1 MHEWTC
7 QLDYNPRLNQGW
19 GLTDGEGSE
28 RIWAKFEP
36 LVRRLRY
43 STKQHRLNA
52 INFAALHKNDMG
64 RMNAG
69 VFPFSL
75 PCLVL
80 WPILTIEP
88 VHVSLRHLRKTE
100 EKFKQAQDK
109 LARLQSAH
117 GMTEEYF
124 DQQWRRKKQL
134 QSEALSQTS
143 ADYLEKLAELVD
155 LEERLV
161 AAQ

>member
-1 MHEWTC
+1 M
-7 QLDYNPRLNQGW
+7 
-19 GLTDGEGSE
+19 
-28 RIWAKFEP
+28 
-36 LVRRLRY
+36 
-43 STKQHRLNA
+43 
-52 INFAALHKNDMG
+52 
-64 RMNAG
+64 
-69 VFPFSL
+69 
-75 PCLVL
+75 
-80 WPILTIEP
+80 
-88 VHVSLRHLRKTE
+88 
-100 EKFKQAQDK
+100 
-109 LARLQSAH
+109 ARLQSAH

>member
-1 MHEWTC
+1 M
-7 QLDYNPRLNQGW
+7 
-19 GLTDGEGSE
+19 
-28 RIWAKFEP
+28 
-36 LVRRLRY
+36 
-43 STKQHRLNA
+43 
-52 INFAALHKNDMG
+52 
-64 RMNAG
+64 
-69 VFPFSL
+69 
-75 PCLVL
+75 
-80 WPILTIEP
+80 TIEP
-88 VHVSLRHLRKTE
+88 VHVSLRHLCKTE